1 MPNFD
6 KTGPNGEGPQTG
18 RGRGINRL
26 QQYLKKGFG
35 KGFGKVQGL
44 KQGKSRGQR

>member
-18 RGRGINRL
+18 RGRGIQK
-26 QQYLKKGFG
+26 QQGQRPEDG
-35 KGFGKVQGL
+35 RGQGQDRG
-44 KQGKSRGQR
+44 QGKRRV